1 MKKQEREPLPPMERD
16 ETIRKSIVD
25 ILEVRS
31 LSAKEISGHVR
42 ISEKEVYDH
51 LKHIQ
56 KTLDRKN
63 RKLEITPSRCK
74 QCGFEFK
81 KRERLKKPGK
91 CPVCKSEQIE
101 DTGFLINLLPLGK
114 VKK

>member
-1 MKKQEREPLPPMERD
+1 LRNQDKEPRPPIVRE

-25 ILEVRS
+25 LIEVQS
-31 LSAKEISGHVR
+31 LSAKEISGTVR
-42 ISEKEVYDH
+42 ISEKEVYEH

-56 KTLDRKN
+56 KTISQKN
-63 RKLEITPSRCK
+63 RKVKITAPRCK

-91 CPVCKSEQIE
+91 CPICKSETIKEASFFIQS
-101 DTGFLINLLPLGK
+101 
-114 VKK
+114 